1 MKTMMNET
9 GKKQADSK
17 YRVRRLKEGEKIES
31 FDCGDADLNDFIL
44 NTAPLYLEE
53 LLAITYIMEERE
65 TGKVVAFY
73 SLATDKVS
81 INEFESKTEFN
92 RFRKQRFTNAKRLK
106 SYPAIKLCRIGV
118 DLSARGMHLG
128 TRILNMVKM
137 KCRYNK
143 TFGCRF
149 LTVDAYI
156 DKLPFYKKN
165 EFNEMTDADKGDVHT
180 RVLIYDLK
188 KVTEVIPLPPP
199 TTGEV

>member
-1 MKTMMNET
+1 MNET

-149 LTVDAYI
+149 LTVDAYN

-188 KVTEVIPLPPP
+188 KVAEVIPLPPP
-199 TTGEV
+199 ATGEVQIV

>member
-1 MKTMMNET
+1 MNET

-106 SYPAIKLCRIGV
+106 SYPAIKL
-118 DLSARGMHLG
+118 
-128 TRILNMVKM
+128 
-137 KCRYNK
+137 
-143 TFGCRF
+143 
-149 LTVDAYI
+149 
-156 DKLPFYKKN
+156 
-165 EFNEMTDADKGDVHT
+165 
-180 RVLIYDLK
+180 
-188 KVTEVIPLPPP
+188 
-199 TTGEV
+199 

>member
-1 MKTMMNET
+1 MNET

-143 TFGCRF
+143 H
-149 LTVDAYI
+149 L
-156 DKLPFYKKN
+156 
-165 EFNEMTDADKGDVHT
+165 DV
-180 RVLIYDLK
+180 VF
-188 KVTEVIPLPPP
+188 
-199 TTGEV
+199 